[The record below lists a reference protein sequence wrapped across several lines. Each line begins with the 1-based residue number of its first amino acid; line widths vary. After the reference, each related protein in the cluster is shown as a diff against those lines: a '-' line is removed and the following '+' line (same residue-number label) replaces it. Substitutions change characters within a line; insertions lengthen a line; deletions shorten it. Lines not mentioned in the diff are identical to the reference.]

1 MTGLTLTRRDGAR
14 RLLDE
19 AIRLWLDA
27 RESLA
32 VHALTMA
39 AFRVLYDLHQHE
51 NEGEHPRLKA
61 LLSEIGFSHLFELWN
76 KLKHA
81 DRDPEVPLSVPSE
94 KENEWRMGMAL
105 VMYRTLERDL
115 TPEMGAF
122 HLMSLSAYPDTFQVV
137 ADEDPDIEHGAQVGA
152 TLMREGV
159 ELRRTMVRSF
169 LKLIEDGS
177 LSANVNLRRRHRN
190 DNSS

>member
-1 MTGLTLTRRDGAR
+1 MTLTRRDGAR

-27 RESLA
+27 RDPLA

-39 AFRVLYDLHQHE
+39 AFGVLRDLHQHE
-51 NEGEHPRLKA
+51 NEGEHLRLKD
-61 LLSEIGFSHLFELWN
+61 LLSEIGSSRLVELWN

-105 VMYRTLERDL
+105 VIYRTLERDL

-122 HLMSLSAYPDTFQVV
+122 HLMSLSAYPDNFQVV
-137 ADEDPDIEHGAQVGA
+137 ADEDPDIEHGAQVA
-152 TLMREGV
+152 AALMREDV
-159 ELRRTMVRSF
+159 ELRRTIVRSF
-169 LKLIEDGS
+169 LKLIVDGS
-177 LSANVNLRRRHRN
+177 LPANVNLRRRHRN
-190 DNSS
+190 DYSS